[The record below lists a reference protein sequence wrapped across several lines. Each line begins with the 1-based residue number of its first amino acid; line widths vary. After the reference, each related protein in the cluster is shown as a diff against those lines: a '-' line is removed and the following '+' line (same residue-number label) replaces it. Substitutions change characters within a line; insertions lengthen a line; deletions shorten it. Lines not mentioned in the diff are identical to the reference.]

1 MDIEVEPEYVS
12 FAGWVKDDKEIYI
25 INEPLRANYI
35 RPQWFFSIKIIF

>member
-25 INEPLRANYI
+25 INDSQALPRAEPTHPA
-35 RPQWFFSIKIIF
+35 F

>member
-25 INEPLRANYI
+25 INE
-35 RPQWFFSIKIIF
+35 S